1 MTGKYEAL
9 TRHLAGTPERRT
21 TLSFQRI
28 EDLIGDRL
36 PRGARLDHT
45 WWANTRDPD
54 REQSRSWL
62 GAGWKVDEVNLATE
76 SVTFVLI
83 GA

>member
-1 MTGKYEAL
+1 MAGAYHGLE
-9 TRHLAGTPERRT
+9 RHLAGVPERRV

-36 PRGARLDHT
+36 PRSARTDHT
-45 WWANTRDPD
+45 WWANSSDP
-54 REQSRSWL
+54 SRVQARAWMNV
-62 GAGWKVDEVNLATE
+62 GWKVDEVNLTTE
-76 SVTFVLI
+76 SVTFTLL